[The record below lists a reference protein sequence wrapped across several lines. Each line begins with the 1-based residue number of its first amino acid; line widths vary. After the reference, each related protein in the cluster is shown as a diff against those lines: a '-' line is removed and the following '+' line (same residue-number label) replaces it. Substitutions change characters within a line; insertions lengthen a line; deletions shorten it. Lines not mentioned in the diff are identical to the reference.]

1 MSRKLIAE
9 IIGGLFILLFLYTAL
24 SKLSEIA
31 VFRLVLRSSPLISGY
46 ANSIS
51 LLIPAS
57 EILISVLLFI
67 PGSRR
72 LGLYASFVL
81 MLVFTLYLAYM
92 ITFTPELP
100 CSCGGVISKMSWK
113 QHLLFNIAFTLLAL
127 AGIWLNR
134 ERQRINFSLHI

>member
-24 SKLSEIA
+24 SKLSEIS
-31 VFRLVLRSSPLISGY
+31 VFRLVLRSSPLIAGY
-46 ANSIS
+46 ANIISIS
-51 LLIPAS
+51 IPAS

-67 PGSRR
+67 PGTRR
-72 LGLYASFVL
+72 WGLYASFVL
-81 MLVFTLYLAYM
+81 MLVFTFYLAYM
-92 ITFTPELP
+92 ITSTPELP
-100 CSCGGVISKMSWK
+100 CSCGGAISKMSWK

-134 ERQRINFSLHI
+134 ERQRINFSLQ

>member
-46 ANSIS
+46 ANIISI
-51 LLIPAS
+51 LIPVS
-57 EILISVLLFI
+57 EILVSVLLFI
-67 PGSRR
+67 PGTRR
-72 LGLYASFVL
+72 WGLYASFVL

-92 ITFTPELP
+92 ITSTPELP
-100 CSCGGVISKMSWK
+100 CSCGGVIGKMSWK

-134 ERQRINFSLHI
+134 ERRRINFSLQ